1 MSKFIYLY
9 KGPAMTEKMSAE
21 QGAAW
26 EAWMG
31 KLGTA
36 LVDVGAPFGGGT
48 VVVDDGSTAKVS
60 NSNGYSVVEAADIKS
75 AVALSEGNPLLLRN
89 TGQYSIEI
97 FELIE
102 M

>member
-9 KGPAMTEKMSAE
+9 KGPAMTGEMSAE

-31 KLGTA
+31 KMGASLI
-36 LVDVGAPFGGGT
+36 DVGAPFGSGT
-48 VVVDDGSTAKVS
+48 VVVDDGSSAKLS
-60 NSNGYSVVEAADIKS
+60 NCNGYSVVEAADLKS
-75 AVALSEGNPLLLRN
+75 AVALSKGNPLLLGN
-89 TGQYSIEI
+89 KGQYSIEI
-97 FELIE
+97 FELIA